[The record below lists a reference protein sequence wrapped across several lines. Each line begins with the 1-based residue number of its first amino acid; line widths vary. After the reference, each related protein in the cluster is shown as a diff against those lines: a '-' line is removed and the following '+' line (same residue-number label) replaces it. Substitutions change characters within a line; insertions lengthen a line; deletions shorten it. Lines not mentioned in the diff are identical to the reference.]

1 MRSSRARNRA
11 RNDERPDWDRL
22 VGDTLRGEPGAAERL
37 IVASIPIVE
46 RAVAGIGSRE
56 DQADA
61 EQDAYE
67 LILGRLWQLRQRG
80 AYPGWAHRL
89 ARRAAL
95 RYVGG
100 VVAEPL
106 VGEGPSSSAAGD
118 QQVVDRLSLGPVLG
132 KALTVLSARQREVI
146 DAVVLREPRSYAAT
160 ARDLRCP
167 VGSLGPTR
175 TRALARLRSVPSVVA
190 LVAD

>member
-1 MRSSRARNRA
+1 VA
-11 RNDERPDWDRL
+11 
-22 VGDTLRGEPGAAERL
+22 DTLRDEPGAADRL
-37 IVASIPIVE
+37 IRASIPIVQ
-46 RAVAGIGSRE
+46 RAVVGVGSRE

-67 LILGRLWQLRQRG
+67 LILGRLWQLREWA

-100 VVAEPL
+100 AATEPL
-106 VGEGPSSSAAGD
+106 TGEGPALAPAD
-118 QQVVDRLSLGPVLG
+118 QQIVDRLSLGPVLRE
-132 KALTVLSARQREVI
+132 AMTVLSPRQRAVI
-146 DAVVLREPRSYAAT
+146 DAVVLIEPWSYAAS
-160 ARDLRCP
+160 ARELQCP
-167 VGSLGPTR
+167 VGSIGPVR
-175 TRALARLRSVPSVVA
+175 KRALGRLRSVSSVVA